1 MGVRD
6 EDIRDRVFLF
16 RLHADSA
23 LAASTLL
30 SINRKRSS
38 FDVAAMCDGDDG
50 VFLGNQILE
59 PDLGR
64 FLSNLSPPCIAVF
77 LLNVAEF
84 FNNHFAQFRITR
96 EDFFQFGDLF
106 PNLFE
111 LIFNFLPLQCGQPLE
126 LHFENRFRLDL
137 GEFKFCQQAL
147 ARFRRCLGGTDQ
159 FDDLVNVIE
168 RFL

>member
-1 MGVRD
+1 SGTTGIRNLVDLQPVQPPAIGKDEHITVGVSD

-23 LAASTLL
+23 LAASSLL

-64 FLSNLSPPCIAVF
+64 FLSNLSPPRS
-77 LLNVAEF
+77 EE
-84 FNNHFAQFRITR
+84 HTS
-96 EDFFQFGDLF
+96 
-106 PNLFE
+106 E
-111 LIFNFLPLQCGQPLE
+111 LQS
-126 LHFENRFRLDL
+126 RF
-137 GEFKFCQQAL
+137 
-147 ARFRRCLGGTDQ
+147 
-159 FDDLVNVIE
+159 DLVCRLLLEKKKKINLII
-168 RFL
+168 